1 MAQGIHFTEIPLM
14 ISGGGHIDENAL
26 IDLLEYVSQAS
37 PKRSNVQIIRSAPQK
52 IRISKQIGKT
62 VYDVATSFDTEGKQP
77 LLQQFKNMI
86 LRSP

>member
-1 MAQGIHFTEIPLM
+1 MAQGIQFTEIPLM
-14 ISGGGHIDENAL
+14 ISGGGRIDENAP
-26 IDLLEYVSQAS
+26 IDLPEYVSQVS
-37 PKRSNVQIIRSAPQK
+37 PQRGSVQIIGSAPQK

-62 VYDVATSFDTEGKQP
+62 VYDVATSFDIEGKQS